1 MYAIQGNMKCY
12 LFAVEG
18 KHMRKKKNIKLIII
32 LNPYAFISKTVMVSF
47 IYFLFQM
54 VMMISA
60 ADWLSLPKSLLWVQ
74 SK

>member
-1 MYAIQGNMKCY
+1 MYAIQGNMECY

-18 KHMRKKKNIKLIII
+18 KHIRKKKYKVDNNIKPICL
-32 LNPYAFISKTVMVSF
+32 SKTMMVSF

>member
-18 KHMRKKKNIKLIII
+18 KHMRKKKKYKVDNDINIII
-32 LNPYAFISKTVMVSF
+32 NINIIISKTVMVSF

-60 ADWLSLPKSLLWVQ
+60 AD
-74 SK
+74 

>member
-18 KHMRKKKNIKLIII
+18 KHMRKKKKYKVDNNIKPIFL
-32 LNPYAFISKTVMVSF
+32 SKAVMVSF

-60 ADWLSLPKSLLWVQ
+60 ADWLSPPKSLLWVQ